1 MAARKNGKAKGPRMI
16 KEILRLKTMGLG
28 SKAVAAALGISKN
41 TVKAYLRAHE
51 QAQGDGVPGP
61 VVLAL
66 ARGDAA
72 TAPPYTAPW
81 APLVDWGGV
90 KDAADRGVQLAHYFE
105 EHVATSNDPRL
116 GAVPYVTFW
125 REFKRRFPTIQL
137 DFHKVHP
144 PGQRGELDYKG
155 DAAGLGYIDR
165 ASGAFVPCRLFG
177 HILCFSQLFYA
188 QATRTEK
195 QVDML
200 GALAQSFAFFGGVAH
215 TTAVD
220 NAKAQVTR
228 AHRYDPDIN
237 PEFFRFAEHFGT
249 APLAM
254 RPRKPKD
261 KNLIENALGV
271 FWRWAGPKIRQR
283 TFFSLAEL
291 NGFIGELLDWFN
303 SRIQKKYGQSRRQ
316 KFEQGE
322 REKLLE
328 LPATA
333 YEVGEWKKLK
343 LHPDCHIQCGYNLYS
358 APYALRGKELDV
370 RVTPH
375 FVEIFHQ
382 LERVA
387 IHLAASANHRGRY
400 VTKDAHLPPAHLA
413 MKEFTPAKALA
424 DAGHIGVATLQIVE
438 SLLTTV
444 PHPLLHLRRVQ
455 GILRLAARHSS
466 ATLESAC
473 QVLVQLGVQLPR
485 LDDVEGI
492 IKNRSTEPPAPCSTD
507 VIRGPNP
514 NLRGQKSWSTEIH

>member
-16 KEILRLKTMGLG
+16 NEILRLKTMGLG

-51 QAQGDGVPGP
+51 QAVGDGVPGP

-66 ARGDAA
+66 ARGGAA
-72 TAPPYTAPW
+72 TAPAYAAPW
-81 APLVDWGGV
+81 APLVDWSAV
-90 KDAADRGVQLAHYFE
+90 KDAADRGVQLAHYYE
-105 EHVATSNDPRL
+105 EHIAASTDFRL

-144 PGQRGELDYKG
+144 PGQRGEVDYKG
-155 DAAGLGYIDR
+155 DAAGLGFIDR

-188 QATRTEK
+188 EATRTEK

-200 GALAQSFAFFGGVAH
+200 GALAQSFTFFGGVAH

-271 FWRWAGPKIRQR
+271 FWRWAGPKIRAR

-291 NGFIGELLDWFN
+291 NRFIRELLDWFN

-322 REKLLE
+322 RDKLLE
-328 LPATA
+328 LPATG

-343 LHPDCHIQCGYNLYS
+343 IHPDCHIQCGYNFYS
-358 APYALRGKELDV
+358 APCALRSKELDV
-370 RVTPH
+370 RITPH
-375 FVEIFHQ
+375 FVEVFYQ

-387 IHLAASANHRGRY
+387 LHLAASANHRGRY

-413 MKEFTPAKALA
+413 MKEFTPQKALV
-424 DAGHIGVATLQIVE
+424 DAAQVGGATRQIVE

-455 GILRLAARHSS
+455 GILRLAARHSG
-466 ATLESAC
+466 AALESAC
-473 QVLVQLGVQLPR
+473 QVLVQLGVALPR
-485 LDDVEGI
+485 LDDVEGV
-492 IKNRSTEPPAPCSTD
+492 IKNRAATLPAHCATE
-507 VIRGPNP
+507 VKRGPNQ